1 MSYWQYFLLM
11 KWLKS
16 RGNVRLQISLVFY
29 NKGNTFAIHT
39 PCHSTSRIWRRCLCR
54 LWLLDLCIA
63 SNTAGR
69 DRQPTVGKW
78 PTNSRR
84 TIEPLRV
91 RTCNIEIFLVIKSQK
106 SAPKSRHKTGVH
118 ICVTEHDSRQLIA
131 PPRRDDMPP
140 PMAVFKIQVLIF
152 QKKQNRVLKAF
163 KKVHLEKLASFLEL
177 SPKLWT

>member
-1 MSYWQYFLLM
+1 
-11 KWLKS
+11 
-16 RGNVRLQISLVFY
+16 
-29 NKGNTFAIHT
+29 
-39 PCHSTSRIWRRCLCR
+39 
-54 LWLLDLCIA
+54 LCIA

-91 RTCNIEIFLVIKSQK
+91 RNIEIFLVIKSQK

-118 ICVTEHDSRQLIA
+118 ICVTEHNSRQLIA
-131 PPRRDDMPP
+131 PQRRDDMPP

-152 QKKQNRVLKAF
+152 QKKQNRGFKGVQKSAFGKIGILPGTFSQTLKLDKF
-163 KKVHLEKLASFLEL
+163 HL
-177 SPKLWT
+177 TR